1 MFSKKYLLI
10 MIGFAIGGAAVIQ
23 IADWAGGFLAADG
36 PWRIALVLL
45 PIVALIALA
54 LKLEWH
60 QFQAWDEL
68 QQRVHL
74 EAMTLASAAM
84 VVFVCCVTIIEFM
97 SGEQL
102 APMLS
107 VVAVHGT
114 TYFVA
119 LGILRRRYQ

>member
-10 MIGFAIGGAAVIQ
+10 VVGFAIGGAVVIQ
-23 IADWAGGFLAADG
+23 LTDWISDTLGADS
-36 PWRIALVLL
+36 PWRITLVLL
-45 PIVALIALA
+45 PILALVALA
-54 LKLEWH
+54 LKLEWR

-68 QQRVHL
+68 QKRVHL
-74 EAMTLASAAM
+74 EAMTMASAAM
-84 VVFVCCVTIIEFM
+84 VVFVCCVTIIEHV
-97 SGEQL
+97 SGEPL

-107 VVAVHGT
+107 VVVVHAA